1 MRKKWLKIC
10 AILSVSFLL
19 IFSGAALSTSIE
31 QSQARTTSK
40 VKYVYIAPVSGK
52 KYHIR
57 KSCRRIEQGKIY
69 QAREIVLCKEA
80 LSQMQDMLLA

>member
-57 KSCRRIEQGKIY
+57 KSCRGLSRAKYIKRVKLSYAKKHYRKCKICY
-69 QAREIVLCKEA
+69 
-80 LSQMQDMLLA
+80 